1 MNGRVLP
8 LQGSEHTAVDALLP
22 FYVNGTLQGEEL
34 DRVRQHVAACDACRR
49 EADWLRD
56 VFAAC
61 AAISPLP
68 NPALTT
74 HADRM
79 TARTVDGPPQ
89 RSHSPIVTGW
99 RSTQPWVR
107 TLVAAQLA
115 ALAVLTA
122 LLAADVTD
130 QPSYRTLG
138 ADAHSAPNR
147 DAIAVMFDPTITEA
161 EMRRVLASARARI
174 VDGPTATH
182 AFVLEVPTAQLGEAI
197 QKLRAERA
205 VLFAEPLGARA
216 SR

>member
-61 AAISPLP
+61 SALSPLP
-68 NPALTT
+68 NPALAT
-74 HADRM
+74 HADGM
-79 TARTVDGPPQ
+79 TARMAEWQPQ
-89 RSHSPIVTGW
+89 RSGSSIVTGW
-99 RSTQPWVR
+99 RSAQPWLR
-107 TLVAAQLA
+107 ALVAAQLA
-115 ALAVLTA
+115 ALAVLTT

-138 ADAHSAPNR
+138 AETHSAPNR
-147 DAIAVMFDPTITEA
+147 DAIAVMFDPTITEG
-161 EMRRVLASARARI
+161 EMRRVLGSARARI

-182 AFVLEVPTAQLGEAI
+182 AFVLEVPSAQVGEAV

>member
-79 TARTVDGPPQ
+79 TARTVDGP
-89 RSHSPIVTGW
+89 
-99 RSTQPWVR
+99 
-107 TLVAAQLA
+107 
-115 ALAVLTA
+115 
-122 LLAADVTD
+122 
-130 QPSYRTLG
+130 
-138 ADAHSAPNR
+138 R
-147 DAIAVMFDPTITEA
+147 D
-161 EMRRVLASARARI
+161 RRRA
-174 VDGPTATH
+174 
-182 AFVLEVPTAQLGEAI
+182 
-197 QKLRAERA
+197 
-205 VLFAEPLGARA
+205 
-216 SR
+216 